1 MMFVIYV
8 FRVHVLPVS
17 KQLPWWYIYTRA
29 CTKISRRNSASSIV
43 NLGTVNRGSDVIG
56 AGVVVNDWAAFCGMD
71 TTSAEISVLESIF
84 KLGSNNPDAIVGDLR
99 SALVDSFV

>member
-1 MMFVIYV
+1 MICGLLEVW
-8 FRVHVLPVS
+8 L
-17 KQLPWWYIYTRA
+17 TRSFLFF
-29 CTKISRRNSASSIV
+29 IP
-43 NLGTVNRGSDVIG
+43 GTVNRGSDVIG

-84 KLGSNNPDAIVGDLR
+84 KLGSNNPDAIVGNLR